1 MSNSTREVVMLLKKE
16 LEFLHRGGYGGAESW
31 KPLSVFLDSPSC
43 PNRLD
48 VERSTPCPQCWLF
61 NFVPERYG
69 RELPAC
75 HFIPMTDDGKSVD
88 RMRREYSQAE
98 MLDKLKTWL
107 QDEIQHLERL
117 DMSEGEAA

>member
-16 LEFLHRGGYGGAESW
+16 LEFLHRGGYGGTKSW

-88 RMRREYSQAE
+88 SMRREYSQAE